1 MCVADQA
8 LGDAKKTVTP
18 RAAAFAL
25 MGMLN
30 WIYQWYRP
38 DGSLQEESLVQQ
50 YTEIFFPGGVRV
62 SEVFALDELL
72 AKRLQAGRSYLEFLR
87 VPAMSAGV
95 YVLPTGAHDP
105 QQPHHQDEIYYVVRG
120 KAKMRL
126 GDERAEE
133 RFVGEGSIIFVE
145 AGLEHRF
152 FDVEEEL
159 VLLVVFAPEES

>member
-1 MCVADQA
+1 MSI
-8 LGDAKKTVTP
+8 G
-18 RAAAFAL
+18 R
-25 MGMLN
+25 
-30 WIYQWYRP
+30 
-38 DGSLQEESLVQQ
+38 GS
-50 YTEIFFPGGVRV
+50 IRK

-95 YVLPTGAHDP
+95 YVLPAGAPDP

-126 GDERAEE
+126 GSRGRAGEPVEGRAEE
-133 RFVGEGSIIFVE
+133 RSVAAGSVIFVE

-152 FDVEEEL
+152 FDVEEEEL
-159 VLLVVFAPEES
+159 VVLVVFAPEEGGYGLQVESL